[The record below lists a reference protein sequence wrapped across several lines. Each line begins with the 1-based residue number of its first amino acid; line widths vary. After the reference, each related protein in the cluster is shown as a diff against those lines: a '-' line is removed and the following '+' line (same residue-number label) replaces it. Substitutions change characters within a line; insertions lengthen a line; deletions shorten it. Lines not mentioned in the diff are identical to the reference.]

1 MPSYR
6 YYPRNIGPN
15 YLPRSTYYFS
25 PNASR
30 HLNPTYPRWNT
41 DISKEIFAT
50 KEKRVRRGV
59 VMSDFSCE
67 CLNWNQTPFS
77 YPNMVRIDT
86 IADGS
91 CFFHAIANAYFI
103 PYWENTLNGQ
113 PMSKHRFVTAM
124 RNDLATRLGEPVP
137 THPWGGAN
145 LTHYDLLSRGQLCEF
160 AKAVPRYSLENMQKE
175 LRSHS
180 AVDNVYNEFIS
191 NQLNK
196 DIYLLDAKKR
206 DVFVTGDDDDILYKN
221 RESIVVLYHPGHYE
235 LVGIADPAYANVSF
249 PPGSRDHIAT
259 LFSPQHSFIRA
270 IRQRMKEIRRQ

>member
-6 YYPRNIGPN
+6 YYPRNVGP
-15 YLPRSTYYFS
+15 YYFPHYVS
-25 PNASR
+25 NASR
-30 HLNPTYPRWNT
+30 GHVEMTYPRWKT
-41 DISKEIFAT
+41 DISKEILAT
-50 KEKRVRRGV
+50 KEKRVRRGT
-59 VMSDFSCE
+59 VMSDFSWGY
-67 CLNWNQTPFS
+67 LNWNQTPFA

-113 PMSKHRFVTAM
+113 PMSKHRFVAAM
-124 RNDLATRLGEPVP
+124 RNDLATRLGEPVTNLP
-137 THPWGGAN
+137 N

-160 AKAVPRYSLENMQKE
+160 AKAVPRYSLENMQRE

-206 DVFVTGDDDDILYKN
+206 DVLVTGDDDDILYKN

-235 LVGIADPAYANVSF
+235 LVGIVDPAYANISL
-249 PPGSRDHIAT
+249 PPGCRDHIAT

-270 IRQRMKEIRRQ
+270 IRQRMREIKNK